1 MPVSRNRKGQK
12 KKAIQRSEQIKAAQ
26 RKLKQRMLE
35 EYLESQRLM
44 AEKTQVV
51 GEVVE
56 DSDIDLGVDIEMS
69 DDEFEI
75 QDDFS
80 IDEDDVTSHS
90 VDLEYAESIEQ
101 EFFNPIEEV
110 EKNTKVK

>member
-12 KKAIQRSEQIKAAQ
+12 KKANQRTQQIKADQ
-26 RKLKQRMLE
+26 RKAKQRMLE
-35 EYLESQRLM
+35 EYLETQRLM

-56 DSDIDLGVDIEMS
+56 NSDIDLGVDIEMS

-80 IDEDDVTSHS
+80 IDENDLPNE
-90 VDLEYAESIEQ
+90 DLE
-101 EFFNPIEEV
+101 
-110 EKNTKVK
+110 KVSE

>member
-1 MPVSRNRKGQK
+1 MPVSKNRKGQK
-12 KKAIQRSEQIKAAQ
+12 KKSIQRSLQIKTDLKKMRQ
-26 RKLKQRMLE
+26 RELE
-35 EYLESQRLM
+35 KYLELQRLM

-80 IDEDDVTSHS
+80 IDE
-90 VDLEYAESIEQ
+90 EYV
-101 EFFNPIEEV
+101 EFENIPTEEL
-110 EKNTKVK
+110 K